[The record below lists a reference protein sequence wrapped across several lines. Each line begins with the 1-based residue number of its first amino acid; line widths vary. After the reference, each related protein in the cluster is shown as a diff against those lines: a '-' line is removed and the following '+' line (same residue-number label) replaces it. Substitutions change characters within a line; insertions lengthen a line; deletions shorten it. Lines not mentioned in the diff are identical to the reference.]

1 MFNTTF
7 ITGKRSQC
15 YFKRWT
21 RKSYSV
27 FNSLKIVIKV
37 CTLSVGFSILTLPG
51 KSQENHDSLKVAK
64 KIQLEGVVVT
74 AQRTPAVA
82 SQVARVV
89 RVISK
94 EEIANLPVQSIDG
107 LLEYALN
114 VDVRQRGGNG
124 VQADISVRGGSFDQT
139 LILLNG
145 VNVSDPQTGH
155 HNLDLPIDIGSI
167 DRVEILEGPG
177 ARIFGANAF
186 AGVVNIITGTG
197 KPGSTSIDLMTGQY
211 GLNNSTVSTTVA
223 TGKVTQYISLEH
235 SSSDGYTDNTDFSLN
250 NFFYNAKLDT
260 KKGQTDLQLGY
271 ATRDF
276 GANSFYTPVY
286 PNQFEAT
293 RTLFGSLHY
302 QGNGK
307 LHLSPLVYF
316 RRHND
321 HFELFRDNPPTWYT
335 GDNYHM
341 TDVLGAGLNSW
352 FASGLGKTSLGI
364 DYRSEKI
371 LSNVLG
377 DSLATPIAVPGEEG
391 VFYTKGHTR
400 NTVSFFAEHSLYLSN
415 FSLSAGLL
423 LSYNNDLKNKINV
436 YPGLDLGFLISKKLR
451 WYSSVNRTLRMPTF
465 TDLYY
470 SGPTNQGNPNLKPEE
485 ATVAETGFKWNQP
498 DFEGHVAVFQ
508 RWGKNMIDWV
518 KMPLETVWRTVNLT
532 EVNVMGVEVSGKWFP
547 RKTFSENFPITSIS
561 VDYAYLSAD
570 KKSGVLMSKYVLD
583 QLRHK
588 LDIGIDHQIK
598 WGLGA
603 TWRFSYQ
610 NRYGTYQK
618 WDNAQV
624 GNLVPYKPFW
634 LADARLYWKYSIFTI
649 YTEATNLFN
658 VEYFDNANVPQPGR
672 WFKVGLKVDFNW
684 KKKK

>member
-1 MFNTTF
+1 MIKCTS
-7 ITGKRSQC
+7 ITKKQSLS
-15 YFKRWT
+15 YFSRWS
-21 RKSYSV
+21 RKSFSV
-27 FNSLKIVIKV
+27 FNSLKSVIKI
-37 CTLSVGFSILTLPG
+37 CTLSVGLSIIALPG
-51 KSQENHDSLKVAK
+51 KTQEHPDSLNIAK

-89 RVISK
+89 RVITK

-155 HNLDLPIDIGSI
+155 HSLDLPIDIDCI

-186 AGVVNIITGTG
+186 GGVINIITGTG
-197 KPGSTSIDLMTGQY
+197 KPGSAALSLMTGEF
-211 GLNNSTVSTTVA
+211 GFNKAAFSTIVK
-223 TGKVTQYISLEH
+223 TGKVTNFISLSHAASE
-235 SSSDGYTDNTDFSLN
+235 GYTDNTDFKLN
-250 NFFYNAKLDT
+250 NFFYNAKLDS
-260 KKGQTDLQLGY
+260 KHGQADLQLGY

-276 GANSFYTPVY
+276 GANSFYTPAY

-293 RTLFGSLHY
+293 RTLFGSLSFHE
-302 QGNGK
+302 NSK
-307 LHLSPLVYF
+307 LHIVPEIYF

-321 HFELFRDNPPTWYT
+321 RFELFRDNPPSWYT
-335 GDNYHM
+335 GHNYHM
-341 TDVLGAGLNSW
+341 TDVYGAGLNSW
-352 FASGLGKTSLGI
+352 FVSGIGKTSLGI
-364 DYRSEKI
+364 DFRSENI

-377 DSLATPIAVPGEEG
+377 EPLSSPESVPGESG
-391 VFYTKGHTR
+391 VFFTKGHTR
-400 NTVSFFAEHSLYLSN
+400 NNVSLFAEHSIYLNN
-415 FSLSAGLL
+415 FSVSTGFMV
-423 LSYNNDLKNKINV
+423 SYNNDLKDKISL
-436 YPGLDLGFLISKKLR
+436 YPGIDLGFLLSKGLR
-451 WYSSVNRTLRMPTF
+451 WYSSLSRTLRLPTF

-470 SGPTNQGNPNLKPEE
+470 SGPTNLGNPNLKPEE
-485 ATVAETGFKWNQP
+485 AIVAETGFKVNRAA
-498 DFEGHVAVFQ
+498 FEGHVSVFK

-518 KMPLETVWRTVNLT
+518 KNPQETVWKSMNFTTVDVSGL
-532 EVNVMGVEVSGKWFP
+532 EISGKWLP
-547 RKTFSENFPITSIS
+547 RKTFNEKFFITSIS
-561 VDYAYLSAD
+561 VDYAYLSAN
-570 KKSGVLMSKYVLD
+570 KKSGDLMSKYVLD

-588 LDIGIDHQIK
+588 LDLGIDHRIIG
-598 WGLGA
+598 GLGA

-610 NRYGTYQK
+610 KREGQYQK
-618 WDNAQV
+618 WENTQL
-624 GNLVPYKPFW
+624 GSLVDYKPFW
-634 LADARLYWKYSIFTI
+634 LADARLYWRFVGITI

-672 WFKVGLKVDFNW
+672 WVKVGLKVDFNW
-684 KKKK
+684 KKNK

>member
-1 MFNTTF
+1 MFKTTS
-7 ITGKRSQC
+7 IAGKKSLSC
-15 YFKRWT
+15 FSRWN
-21 RKSYSV
+21 RKSFSV
-27 FNSLKIVIKV
+27 FNSLKSVIKI
-37 CTLSVGFSILTLPG
+37 CTLSVGFSIIALPG
-51 KSQENHDSLKVAK
+51 KTQENHDSLKIAK

-114 VDVRQRGGNG
+114 VDVRQRGANG

-186 AGVVNIITGTG
+186 AGVINIITGTG
-197 KPGSTSIDLMTGQY
+197 KSGSTSLSLMTGEF
-211 GLNNSTVSTTVA
+211 GLNNSTVSTTVQ
-223 TGKVTQYISLEH
+223 TGKVTQYVALAH
-235 SSSDGYTDNTDFSLN
+235 SSSDGYTDNTDFKLN
-250 NFFYNAKLDT
+250 NFFYNAKLET
-260 KKGQTDLQLGY
+260 KNGQADLQLGY

-293 RTLFGSLHY
+293 KTLFGSLHY

-307 LHLSPLVYF
+307 LHLTPQVYF

-321 HFELFRDNPPTWYT
+321 RFELFRSDPPLWYT
-335 GDNYHM
+335 GHNYHM
-341 TDVLGAGLNSW
+341 TDVYGAGLNSW
-352 FASGLGKTSLGI
+352 FATGLGKTSLGI

-377 DSLATPIAVPGEEG
+377 DLLSSPESVPGEKG
-391 VFYTKGHTR
+391 VFFTKGHTR
-400 NTVSFFAEHSLYLSN
+400 NTVSFFAEHSVYLSN
-415 FSLSAGLL
+415 FSISTGLL
-423 LSYNNDLKNKINV
+423 VSYNNDLKNKVNI
-436 YPGLDLGFLISKKLR
+436 YPGIDLGFLISKELR
-451 WYSSVNRTLRMPTF
+451 WYSSVSRTLRMPTF

-485 ATVAETGFKWNQP
+485 ATVAETGLKLNKAA
-498 DFEGHVAVFQ
+498 FEGHVAIFE

-518 KMPLETVWRTVNLT
+518 KAPLDPLWRSVNLT
-532 EVNVMGVEVSGKWFP
+532 DVNVSGLEVSGKWLP
-547 RKTFSENFPITSIS
+547 RKTFNDNFPITSIS
-561 VDYAYLSAD
+561 IDYAYLTAD
-570 KKSGVLMSKYVLD
+570 KKSGILLSKYVLD

-603 TWRFSYQ
+603 TWRLSYQ
-610 NRYGTYQK
+610 SRYGTYQK
-618 WDNAQV
+618 WDNAQL
-624 GNLVPYKPFW
+624 GNVVSYKPFW
-634 LADARLYWKYSIFTI
+634 QADARLYWKYSLFTI
-649 YTEATNLFN
+649 YAEATNLFN

-672 WFKVGLKVDFNW
+672 WMKAGLKVDFNW